1 VSASGILIVE
11 DNPPE
16 ARLIVDLLTSRQPDC
31 AVVVAASGEE
41 ALSILES
48 MSEPPRLVLLDLGLP
63 GIDGAEVL
71 AAIKGDSRLS
81 SVPVVVFSGSDHP
94 RDIALAYELRANA
107 YVVKP
112 DDLAGYESVVEAIT
126 GFWLTT
132 AEYSRN
138 LTDWRA

>member
-1 VSASGILIVE
+1 MSASGILIVE

-16 ARLIVDLLTSRQPDC
+16 ARLIVDLLTSRQADC
-31 AVVVAASGEE
+31 AVVVAVSGE
-41 ALSILES
+41 ALSILKS
-48 MSEPPRLVLLDLGLP
+48 MSEPPRLVLLDFGLP
-63 GIDGAEVL
+63 GIDGSEVL

-126 GFWLTT
+126 SFWLTT
-132 AEYSRN
+132 AESSRN
-138 LTDWRA
+138 LTDWRS